1 MPRPYTCIC
10 EYERVGE
17 ERVLK
22 EQIGGRDSHWARIS
36 GPWDVL
42 VIGGGIM
49 GAGILREAVR
59 SGALA
64 LLVEQHDFAWGAS
77 GRSSNVVHGGF
88 RYLMRGQLHLTH
100 DAVRGRQE
108 LLVAGAGLVEP
119 LGFLAADYGEG
130 PIWRIAMRAGLAIY
144 DIFAGYWRHAYRK
157 AGDFQMLAPYITAE
171 GLRGGF
177 AFYDART
184 DDARLVW
191 RVIQEAMMGGGVALN
206 YARAEQLLWKDG
218 MVAGV
223 RLRDIVGGAT
233 AEVRARVVVNAT
245 GAWADELRGEFGGQ
259 EMVRQL
265 RGSHLVFP
273 AWRVPVAQ
281 SITVYHPVDNRPV
294 FVLPWEGS
302 TLVGTTDLDHDQ
314 PLNDEP
320 HITPDETAYLM
331 SGLEYLFP
339 ALDLTLD
346 DIVSTY
352 AGVRPVIGG
361 KHKADPSS
369 ESREYSVVEERGLVT
384 VTGGKLTTFH
394 PAALDVLE
402 VVRRHIPEMP
412 ASIEKQ
418 PVLDAVS
425 KPQAGLT
432 VPRRILG
439 RHGNA
444 AGAMV
449 EAAREGEWEVVP
461 QTNTLWA
468 EVRWAARSEAVVH
481 LEDLMLRRTRL
492 GLLLPRGGESLLPQ
506 VGTICREEL
515 GWDSARWEAEAAEYM
530 ALWNASYSL
539 PERATIP
546 DWHALLAEALR
557 ARDLARHK
565 RRRAARRVLAQVV
578 AGCAVAGALLFGG
591 RKVWKEHKR
600 QARLRDKSRL

>member
-1 MPRPYTCIC
+1 M
-10 EYERVGE
+10 
-17 ERVLK
+17 
-22 EQIGGRDSHWARIS
+22 
-36 GPWDVL
+36 
-42 VIGGGIM
+42 IGGGIM
-49 GAGILREAVR
+49 GAGILRESVR
-59 SGALA
+59 SGLRA

-108 LLVAGAGLVEP
+108 LLAAGAGLVEP
-119 LGFLAADYGEG
+119 LGFLASDYGEG
-130 PIWRIAMRAGLAIY
+130 PIWRMAMRAGLAVY

-157 AGDFQMLAPYITAE
+157 AGDFQMLAPYIATE

-177 AFYDART
+177 AFYDAQT

-206 YARAEQLLWKDG
+206 YARAGQLLWEGDRVVG
-218 MVAGV
+218 A
-223 RLRDIVGGAT
+223 RLRDVAGGNA

-245 GAWADELRGEFGGQ
+245 GAWADEVRGEVGGQ

-273 AWRVPVAQ
+273 GWRVPVAQ

-331 SGLEYLFP
+331 SALEYLFP

-346 DIVSTY
+346 DIISTY

-369 ESREYSVVEERGLVT
+369 ESREYSVLEEHGLVT

-402 VVRRHIPEMP
+402 VVRRHIPEAP
-412 ASIEKQ
+412 APVEKQ

-425 KPQAGLT
+425 KPQAVVA

-444 AGAMV
+444 ASAMA

-461 QTNTLWA
+461 QTHTLWA
-468 EVRWAARSEAVVH
+468 EVRWAARAEAVVH

-492 GLLLPRGGESLLPQ
+492 GVLLPRGGEALLPQ
-506 VGTICREEL
+506 IGAICREEL
-515 GWDSARWEAEAAEYM
+515 GWEDARWEAEAAEYM

-546 DWHALLAEALR
+546 DWHALLSDALR
-557 ARDLARHK
+557 ARELSRQK
-565 RRRAARRVLAQVV
+565 RKKVARRVLAQV
-578 AGCAVAGALLFGG
+578 ATGCAVAGALLFGG
-591 RKVWKEHKR
+591 LRAWRGRSRSASRKQK
-600 QARLRDKSRL
+600 

>member
-1 MPRPYTCIC
+1 M
-10 EYERVGE
+10 
-17 ERVLK
+17 
-22 EQIGGRDSHWARIS
+22 GGRDSTWARVS

-59 SGALA
+59 SGARA

-108 LLVAGAGLVEP
+108 LLAAGAGLVEP
-119 LGFLAADYGEG
+119 LGFLATDYGQG
-130 PIWRIAMRAGLAIY
+130 PIWRTAMRAGLAIY
-144 DIFAGYWRHAYRK
+144 DIFAGYWRHAYHK
-157 AGDFQMLAPYITAE
+157 AGDFQMLAPYIATE

-177 AFYDART
+177 AFCDART

-191 RVIQEAMMGGGVALN
+191 RVVQEAMMGGGVALN
-206 YARAEQLLWKDG
+206 YARAEQLLWEG
-218 MVAGV
+218 NRVVGV
-223 RLRDIVGGAT
+223 RLRDVACGQT

-245 GAWADELRGEFGGQ
+245 GAWADEVRGEVGGQ

-273 AWRVPVAQ
+273 GWRVPVAQ

-294 FVLPWEGS
+294 FVLPWEGR

-331 SGLEYLFP
+331 AALEYLFP
-339 ALDLTLD
+339 ALDLTLED
-346 DIVSTY
+346 VVSTY

-369 ESREYSVVEERGLVT
+369 ESREYTVVEERGLVT

-412 ASIEKQ
+412 ASTEKQ

-425 KPQAGLT
+425 KPQVGVT
-432 VPRRILG
+432 VSRRILG

-444 AGAMV
+444 ASAMV
-449 EAAREGEWEVVP
+449 RAAREGEWEEVP
-461 QTNTLWA
+461 QTHTLWA
-468 EVRWAARSEAVVH
+468 EVRWAARAEAVMH

-492 GLLLPRGGESLLPQ
+492 GLLLPRGGEALLPQ
-506 VGTICREEL
+506 IGTICREEL
-515 GWDSARWEAEAAEYM
+515 GWDSTRWEAEMAEYM

-539 PERATIP
+539 PERGTIP
-546 DWHALLAEALR
+546 DWRALLADALR
-557 ARDLARHK
+557 ARDRARQK
-565 RRRAARRVLAQVV
+565 RNRVTRRVLARAT
-578 AGCAVAGALLFGG
+578 AGCAVVGALLLGS
-591 RKVWKEHKR
+591 RYAWRARKR
-600 QARLRDKSRL
+600 QARSRDMARQYE

>member
-1 MPRPYTCIC
+1 
-10 EYERVGE
+10 
-17 ERVLK
+17 
-22 EQIGGRDSHWARIS
+22 
-36 GPWDVL
+36 VL

-59 SGALA
+59 SGLRA

-88 RYLMRGQLHLTH
+88 RYLLRGQLHLTH

-108 LLVAGAGLVEP
+108 LLAAGKGLVEP

-130 PIWRIAMRAGLAIY
+130 PIWRIAMRAGLAVY

-157 AGDFQMLAPYITAE
+157 AGDFQMLAPYIATE

-177 AFYDART
+177 AFYDAQT

-191 RVIQEAMMGGGVALN
+191 RVIQEAVMGGGVALN
-206 YARAEQLLWKDG
+206 YARAEHLLWEGDR
-218 MVAGV
+218 VVGV
-223 RLRDIVGGAT
+223 RLRDVAGGNA

-245 GAWADELRGEFGGQ
+245 GAWADEVRGEVGGQ

-273 AWRVPVAQ
+273 GWRVPVAQ

-320 HITPDETAYLM
+320 HITPAETAYLM
-331 SGLEYLFP
+331 AALEYLFP

-369 ESREYSVVEERGLVT
+369 ESREYSVLEEQGLVT

-402 VVRRHIPEMP
+402 VVRRHIPEAP
-412 ASIEKQ
+412 ASAGKQ

-425 KPQAGLT
+425 KPQAR
-432 VPRRILG
+432 VMVSRRILG
-439 RHGNA
+439 RYGNA
-444 AGAMV
+444 ASATV
-449 EAAREGEWEVVP
+449 EAAREGEWEALP
-461 QTNTLWA
+461 QTHTLWA
-468 EVRWAARSEAVVH
+468 EVRWAARAEAVVH

-492 GLLLPRGGESLLPQ
+492 GLLLPHGGEALLPQ
-506 VGTICREEL
+506 IGAICREEL
-515 GWDSARWEAEAAEYM
+515 GWDDARWEAEAADYM

-546 DWHALLAEALR
+546 DWHALLADALR
-557 ARDLARHK
+557 ARDLARQK
-565 RRRAARRVLAQVV
+565 RKRMLRRVLAQSA
-578 AGCAVAGALLFGG
+578 AGGAVAGALLFGSRRVWRG
-591 RKVWKEHKR
+591 RSHGASR
-600 QARLRDKSRL
+600 QQK

>member
-1 MPRPYTCIC
+1 
-10 EYERVGE
+10 
-17 ERVLK
+17 
-22 EQIGGRDSHWARIS
+22 S
-36 GPWDVL
+36 G
-42 VIGGGIM
+42 
-49 GAGILREAVR
+49 VR
-59 SGALA
+59 A

-108 LLVAGAGLVEP
+108 LLAAGEGLVEP
-119 LGFLAADYGEG
+119 LGFLATDYGEG
-130 PIWRIAMRAGLAIY
+130 PVWRMAMRAGLAIY
-144 DIFAGYWRHAYRK
+144 DIFAGYWRHAYRG
-157 AGDFQMLAPYITAE
+157 AGDFQMLAPYITTE

-177 AFYDART
+177 AFYDAQT

-191 RVIQEAMMGGGVALN
+191 RVIQEAVMGGGVALN
-206 YARAEQLLWKDG
+206 YARAEQLLWEGDR
-218 MVAGV
+218 VVGV
-223 RLRDIVGGAT
+223 RLRDVVGGNA

-245 GAWADELRGEFGGQ
+245 GAWADEVRGEVGGQ

-273 AWRVPVAQ
+273 GWRVPVAQ

-294 FVLPWEGS
+294 FLLPWEGS
-302 TLVGTTDLDHDQ
+302 TLAGTTDLDHDQ

-331 SGLEYLFP
+331 AALEYLFP

-394 PAALDVLE
+394 PAALDALE
-402 VVRRHIPEMP
+402 VVRRHIPEAHSP
-412 ASIEKQ
+412 VEKQ

-425 KPQAGLT
+425 KPQAGVA

-439 RHGNA
+439 RYGNA
-444 AGAMV
+444 ASAMV
-449 EAAREGEWEVVP
+449 AAARDGELEAVP
-461 QTNTLWA
+461 QTHTLWA
-468 EVRWAARSEAVVH
+468 EVRWAARAEAVVH

-506 VGTICREEL
+506 IGAICRKEL
-515 GWDSARWEAEAAEYM
+515 GWDSARWEVEMAEYM

-546 DWHALLAEALR
+546 EWHALLSDALR
-557 ARDLARHK
+557 ARGLARQK
-565 RRRAARRVLAQVV
+565 RKRVARRALAQAA

-591 RKVWKEHKR
+591 RRVWR
-600 QARLRDKSRL
+600 GRSPGASRKQK

>member
-1 MPRPYTCIC
+1 
-10 EYERVGE
+10 
-17 ERVLK
+17 
-22 EQIGGRDSHWARIS
+22 
-36 GPWDVL
+36 
-42 VIGGGIM
+42 M

-59 SGALA
+59 SGLRA

-88 RYLMRGQLHLTH
+88 RYLLRGQLHLTH

-108 LLVAGAGLVEP
+108 LLAAGGGLVEP
-119 LGFLAADYGEG
+119 LGFLAVDYGEG
-130 PIWRIAMRAGLAIY
+130 PIWRMAMRAGLAIY
-144 DIFAGYWRHAYRK
+144 DIFAGYWRHAYRG
-157 AGDFQMLAPYITAE
+157 AGDFQMLAPYIATE

-177 AFYDART
+177 AFYDAQT

-206 YARAEQLLWKDG
+206 YARAEQLVWEGDR
-218 MVAGV
+218 VVGV
-223 RLRDIVGGAT
+223 RLRDVVGGET
-233 AEVRARVVVNAT
+233 AEVHARVVVNAT
-245 GAWADELRGEFGGQ
+245 GAWADEVRDEVGGQ

-273 AWRVPVAQ
+273 GWRVPVAQ
-281 SITVYHPVDNRPV
+281 SITIYHPVDNRPV

-331 SGLEYLFP
+331 AALEYLFP

-352 AGVRPVIGG
+352 AGVRPVIGS

-402 VVRRHIPEMP
+402 VVRRHIPDAP
-412 ASIEKQ
+412 APVDKQ

-425 KPQAGLT
+425 KPQDG
-432 VPRRILG
+432 VMVSRRILG

-444 AGAMV
+444 ASAMV
-449 EAAREGEWEVVP
+449 EAARKGEWEAVP
-461 QTNTLWA
+461 QTHTSWA
-468 EVRWAARSEAVVH
+468 EVRWAARAEAVVH

-492 GLLLPRGGESLLPQ
+492 GLLLPRGGEALLPRI
-506 VGTICREEL
+506 GAICREEL
-515 GWDSARWEAEAAEYM
+515 GWDSTRWEAERAEYM

-546 DWHALLAEALR
+546 NWHAVLADALR
-557 ARDLARHK
+557 ARNLTRQK
-565 RRRAARRVLAQVV
+565 RKKAVRRVLAQVA
-578 AGCAVAGALLFGG
+578 AGCAVAGALLFGSRRVWRG
-591 RKVWKEHKR
+591 RS
-600 QARLRDKSRL
+600 QGASRKQK